1 MAAITQELRVQA
13 WRSEWPNTMPERSA
27 VIRPNGDQSPWY
39 SRTATNKTEPAAMLR
54 DAAQRA
60 RIEKAE
66 RNEWRCAAPQHEG
79 RSEIARCSQKN
90 GPEPVHRSGLSDL

>member
-1 MAAITQELRVQA
+1 
-13 WRSEWPNTMPERSA
+13 
-27 VIRPNGDQSPWY
+27 
-39 SRTATNKTEPAAMLR
+39 MLR

-90 GPEPVHRSGLSDL
+90 GPEPVHRSGLSDLLPGRARGRGAKERSATASCNIGANLAGGQNLFGQTVSNRLNFT